1 MNTPKLITHGGVT
14 LNLATIKAIKL
25 STNTSHTDVM
35 VVEHKK
41 RYDYIK
47 NKATGEYEKQEYNE
61 TTEVEYP
68 SYDVAEAYRD
78 EWVGIWQEYLNQEED

>member
-1 MNTPKLITHGGVT
+1 MNTSKLITHGGVT

-25 STNTSHTDVM
+25 STNTSHRDVI
-35 VVEHKK
+35 VIEHKT

-68 SYDVAEAYRD
+68 SYEVAEAYRD
-78 EWVGIWQEYLNQEED
+78 EWVDIWQNYLNQEED